1 VDQID
6 VQSVGEALSISV
18 EAGVPVLLWGSPG
31 TGKTS
36 VVRALGEALGWPTEV
51 VIGSIREPADFAGLP
66 VVIDGAV
73 QMAPPLW
80 ARRLAASDCGLLFL
94 DELTTAPPAV
104 QAAMLRVVLERV
116 VGDLALPSGVRVVA
130 AANPPEEAADGW
142 QLSAPLANRLVHL
155 DWPVDAKSVAS
166 GISMGFTPPPR
177 FDGQQPTEA
186 QTLAVRAA
194 VGAFLEV
201 RPALV
206 LQVPAAAD
214 QAGRGWPSPRSW
226 ESVARLLAACDAVG
240 ASEDA
245 RMLLVI
251 GAVGE
256 GAGIEFL
263 SWLANMD
270 LPDPEAVLADPDG
283 FELPER
289 SDRAFA
295 VLTAVAAVAIAR
307 GDGESWS
314 AAWRVVAR
322 VAEKAPDVATLAAR
336 SLAGARPD
344 GAELP
349 HGLLEITPVLR
360 AAGLLRGE
368 AKGDPRPA

>member
-1 VDQID
+1 VDAPT
-6 VQSVGEALSISV
+6 VAEALSVSV
-18 EAGVPVLLWGSPG
+18 QAGVPVLLWGSPG

-36 VVRALGEALGWPTEV
+36 VVRALGESLGWPTEV

-66 VVIDGAV
+66 VVIDGSV

-80 ARRLAASDCGLLFL
+80 ARRLASAGHGLLFL

-116 VGDLALPSGVRVVA
+116 VGDLDLPEGVRVVA

-142 QLSAPLANRLVHL
+142 QLSPPLANRLVHL
-155 DWPVDAKSVAS
+155 DWPVEASSVS
-166 GISMGFTPPPR
+166 RGISMGFPAPPS
-177 FDGQQPTEA
+177 FEGHSPTES
-186 QTLAVRAA
+186 QSLAA
-194 VGAFLEV
+194 

-206 LQVPAAAD
+206 LDVPALAD
-214 QAGRGWPSPRSW
+214 QASRGWPSPRSW
-226 ESVARLLAACDAVG
+226 EAVARLLAACDAVR

-245 RMLLVI
+245 RTLLVL

-283 FELPER
+283 FDLPER

-295 VLTAVAAVAIAR
+295 VLTAVAAVAIAH
-307 GDGESWS
+307 GDAASWS

-322 VAEKAPDVATLAAR
+322 IADRAPDVAALAAR
-336 SLAGARPD
+336 TLAGARPE

-349 HGLLEITPVLR
+349 SGLLKMAPVLR
-360 AAGLLRGE
+360 AAGLIRLEGE
-368 AKGDPRPA
+368 GDPRPA

>member
-1 VDQID
+1 MDTATVA
-6 VQSVGEALSISV
+6 EALSVSV
-18 EAGVPVLLWGSPG
+18 QAGVPVLLWGSPG

-36 VVRALGEALGWPTEV
+36 VVRALGASLGWPTEV

-66 VVIDGAV
+66 VVIDGSV

-80 ARRLAASDCGLLFL
+80 ARRLDAAGQGLLFL

-116 VGDLALPSGVRVVA
+116 VGDLALPDGVRVVA

-142 QLSAPLANRLVHL
+142 QLSPPLANRLVHL
-155 DWPVDAKSVAS
+155 DWPVEASVVS
-166 GISMGFTPPPR
+166 RGISMGFPSVPS
-177 FDGQQPTEA
+177 FDGHLPTDS
-186 QTLAVRAA
+186 QSLAARAA

-206 LQVPAAAD
+206 LDVPALAD
-214 QAGRGWPSPRSW
+214 QASRGWPSPRSW
-226 ESVARLLAACDAVG
+226 EAVARLLAACAAVG

-245 RMLLVI
+245 RTLLVL

-270 LPDPEAVLADPDG
+270 LPDPEAVLRDPEG
-283 FELPER
+283 FDLPER

-295 VLTAVAAVAIAR
+295 VLTAVATVAIAH
-307 GDGESWS
+307 GDAASWT
-314 AAWRVVAR
+314 AAWQVVAR
-322 VAEKAPDVATLAAR
+322 IADQAPDVAALAAR
-336 SLAGARPD
+336 TLAGARPE

-349 HGLLEITPVLR
+349 SGLLKMAPVLR
-360 AAGLLRGE
+360 AAGLIRMEGE
-368 AKGDPRPA
+368 GDPRPA